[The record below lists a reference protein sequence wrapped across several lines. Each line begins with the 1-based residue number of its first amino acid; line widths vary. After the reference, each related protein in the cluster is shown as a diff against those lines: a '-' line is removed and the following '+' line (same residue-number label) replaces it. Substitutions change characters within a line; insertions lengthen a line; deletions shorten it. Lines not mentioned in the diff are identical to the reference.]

1 MALQYFQEVLVIIK
15 LLGNIFFIII
25 SETWTPTGENV
36 DVEIR
41 KPNEDLAI

>member
-1 MALQYFQEVLVIIK
+1 MK
-15 LLGNIFFIII
+15 II

-41 KPNEDLAI
+41 KPNEDLAIITDPYSKFDRSLDWRF